1 VAGFAGGFIAGIG
14 SRLAMRLAGTLTSD
28 RNRFML
34 TENGNR
40 VGEFTV
46 GGTIFLGI
54 IAGAA
59 GIATIFLYLLLRDRL
74 PFTGWRRSTLFGVLL
89 LLVFG
94 FVLMD
99 PSNRDYNRFGP
110 AWLNVVTFCSLYVV
124 MGFFTSWF
132 YEIGRSHRFPER
144 ALSARSAVR
153 VPLQVASAVIGVF
166 GVFVFGGV
174 AMLGIGSA
182 LLVVALGLLAWLGNR
197 YIVETGYLRRLS
209 LPAVVQPLGLLVV
222 PGLAGL
228 VLTARNIT
236 EILLN

>member
-1 VAGFAGGFIAGIG
+1 
-14 SRLAMRLAGTLTSD
+14 
-28 RNRFML
+28 
-34 TENGNR
+34 
-40 VGEFTV
+40 
-46 GGTIFLGI
+46 
-54 IAGAA
+54 
-59 GIATIFLYLLLRDRL
+59 
-74 PFTGWRRSTLFGVLL
+74 
-89 LLVFG
+89 
-94 FVLMD
+94 
-99 PSNRDYNRFGP
+99 
-110 AWLNVVTFCSLYVV
+110 LNVVTFCSLYVV